1 MKSGQGIELR
11 MNDKI
16 YTKKDLDK
24 MADSVVLF
32 AKIFLGFDLDKEN
45 TELMRRFIDV
55 SAQEVREYYAMMLDG
70 NNSVWDI
77 EKDKKK

>member
-1 MKSGQGIELR
+1 MRYGQGIELR

-16 YTKKDLDK
+16 YTKKDLDE

-32 AKIFLGFDLDKEN
+32 AKIFLGFNLDREN

-55 SAQEVREYYAMMLDG
+55 SAQEIRENYAMMLDG